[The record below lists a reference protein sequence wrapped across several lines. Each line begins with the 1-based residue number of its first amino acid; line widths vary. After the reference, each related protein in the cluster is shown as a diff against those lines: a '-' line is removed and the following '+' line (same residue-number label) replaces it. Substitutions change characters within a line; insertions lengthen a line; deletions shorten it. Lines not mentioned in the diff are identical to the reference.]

1 MCTGQ
6 LLAAPVLTAAWI
18 AAVSSCAPSPTAPP
32 AFAGQRTSSQGWPEH
47 INTSPFKVAAPVV
60 ERVEKLPG
68 DCASAGDNSRGPG
81 IRRAIR
87 LTEGVNRRV
96 DRDPGCSGTPAAG
109 TYFTG

>member
-6 LLAAPVLTAAWI
+6 LLAVPVLTAAWI

-47 INTSPFKVAAPVV
+47 IKTSPFKVAVPVV
-60 ERVEKLPG
+60 ERVEKFPG
-68 DCASAGDNSRGPG
+68 DCASAGDKSRGPG

-87 LTEGVNRRV
+87 LMVVVRRRVNRIPV
-96 DRDPGCSGTPAAG
+96 CS
-109 TYFTG
+109 